1 MARHARQGIRG
12 IRGTGEVHRVSGI
25 RAPGVRRTGPGA
37 VAVVLLLALGACLA
51 GCSNGTTPSDV
62 ASAAS
67 SLASEAGDSL
77 ASATAEA
84 GRKFDEFKNG
94 LDAKDEVK
102 LGDRVTIDS
111 AGRATVKATATNP
124 TSAAKTYAIQVDFR
138 DKGGN
143 LLDTVVVTLNDV
155 PAGAAKDA
163 TARSTRTLSGDVT
176 ADVAR
181 AVRT

>member
-1 MARHARQGIRG
+1 MH
-12 IRGTGEVHRVSGI
+12 GI
-25 RAPGVRRTGPGA
+25 RAPGVRRAGPGS

-51 GCSNGTTPSDV
+51 GCSDGTSPSDV

-77 ASATAEA
+77 ASAIAEA
-84 GRKFDEFKNG
+84 GRRYNEFKNG

-111 AGRATVKATATNP
+111 TGRATVKATATNP

>member
-1 MARHARQGIRG
+1 M
-12 IRGTGEVHRVSGI
+12 
-25 RAPGVRRTGPGA
+25 
-37 VAVVLLLALGACLA
+37 
-51 GCSNGTTPSDV
+51 

-84 GRKFDEFKNG
+84 GRRFNEFKNG

>member
-1 MARHARQGIRG
+1 MH
-12 IRGTGEVHRVSGI
+12 GI
-25 RAPGVRRTGPGA
+25 RAPGVRQAGPGSA
-37 VAVVLLLALGACLA
+37 AVVLLLALGACLA
-51 GCSNGTTPSDV
+51 GCSGSASPSDV

-84 GRKFDEFKNG
+84 GRRFNEFKNG
-94 LDAKDEVK
+94 LDAKGEVK

-124 TSAAKTYAIQVDFR
+124 TSAAKAYAIQVDFR

>member
-1 MARHARQGIRG
+1 MARHAGQG
-12 IRGTGEVHRVSGI
+12 IRGTGGVHGVHGI
-25 RAPGVRRTGPGA
+25 RAPGVRRAGPGSA
-37 VAVVLLLALGACLA
+37 AVVLLLALGACLA
-51 GCSNGTTPSDV
+51 GCSDGTSPSDV

-84 GRKFDEFKNG
+84 GRRFNEFKNG

>member
-1 MARHARQGIRG
+1 MH
-12 IRGTGEVHRVSGI
+12 GI
-25 RAPGVRRTGPGA
+25 RAPGVRRAGPGS

-51 GCSNGTTPSDV
+51 GCSDGTSPSDV

-84 GRKFDEFKNG
+84 GRRFNEFKNG

-163 TARSTRTLSGDVT
+163 TARSTRALSGDVT